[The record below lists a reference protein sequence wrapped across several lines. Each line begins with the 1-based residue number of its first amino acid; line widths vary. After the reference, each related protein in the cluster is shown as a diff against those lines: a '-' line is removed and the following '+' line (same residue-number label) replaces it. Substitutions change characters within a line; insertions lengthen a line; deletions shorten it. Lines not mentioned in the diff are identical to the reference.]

1 MLMQGVR
8 PELPDGDDWRD
19 ATTAGLAKLI
29 EHCWKTEHEGRPS
42 FGGAEG
48 VVATLTTIEGRML
61 KKDEDATVET
71 MLSRMWTAESEK
83 AVTAAL
89 IDEYA
94 AAATTAVGPEK
105 AELEEERKGLEVT
118 MKGVED
124 SSAAAQAI
132 LYEGGNADLM
142 KQVMTMMAEMKATL
156 VEVRQEVRVSN
167 VTLGSIAMNEL
178 DCPRLV
184 FITPY
189 TPAEK
194 RTILT
199 RVSDKV
205 TKAVKDRHR
214 LIFLD
219 PITGTAVPCG
229 TDGQGYVLKLP
240 SKFLQQ
246 HGSKIRD
253 GLAVLK
259 LVAGLGKCAGLPINL
274 DGLPKEV
281 VSMEEAQ
288 AVKMF
293 EALLDSAA
301 AEGYTSSQSATAS
314 SQNLLRQETSETLSE
329 ATSSEVTSFSR
340 TAAATGK
347 AYRALKELVE
357 QQCNDPKL
365 MHCGLEK
372 CVAADGSVEWV
383 AAHSKERFQLEGAK
397 CLIWNQ
403 HKLES

>member
-1 MLMQGVR
+1 
-8 PELPDGDDWRD
+8 
-19 ATTAGLAKLI
+19 
-29 EHCWKTEHEGRPS
+29 
-42 FGGAEG
+42 
-48 VVATLTTIEGRML
+48 VVATLTNIERRML
-61 KKDEDATVET
+61 KKDEDVTVET

-105 AELEEERKGLEVT
+105 AELEDERKGLEVT

-142 KQVMTMMAEMKATL
+142 KQVMMMMAEMKETL
-156 VEVRQEVRVSN
+156 VEVRQEVRTSN

-184 FITPY
+184 FIAPY
-189 TPAEK
+189 TPPER
-194 RTILT
+194 RTIKT
-199 RVSDKV
+199 RVSEKLTKV
-205 TKAVKDRHR
+205 MKDRHR
-214 LIFLD
+214 LTFLD
-219 PITGTAVPCG
+219 PVTGTAVPCG
-229 TDGQGYVLKLP
+229 SDGQGYVLKLP

-253 GLAVLK
+253 GLTVLK
-259 LVAGLGKCAGLPINL
+259 LVAGLGKCAGLPL
-274 DGLPKEV
+274 DLGGMPTEV

-288 AVKMF
+288 AIKMF

-301 AEGYTSSQSATAS
+301 SEGYTSSQSKEAS
-314 SQNLLRQETSETLSE
+314 TKGAKSWLGAPSVSSET
-329 ATSSEVTSFSR
+329 SR

-357 QQCNDPKL
+357 EQCNDPKL
-365 MHCGLEK
+365 MQCGLEK

-383 AAHSKERFQLEGAK
+383 AAHSKERFKLEGAK

-403 HKLES
+403 HSLQVSSD

>member
-1 MLMQGVR
+1 
-8 PELPDGDDWRD
+8 
-19 ATTAGLAKLI
+19 
-29 EHCWKTEHEGRPS
+29 
-42 FGGAEG
+42 
-48 VVATLTTIEGRML
+48 
-61 KKDEDATVET
+61 
-71 MLSRMWTAESEK
+71 
-83 AVTAAL
+83 
-89 IDEYA
+89 
-94 AAATTAVGPEK
+94 
-105 AELEEERKGLEVT
+105 
-118 MKGVED
+118 VED

-142 KQVMTMMAEMKATL
+142 KQVMMMMAEMKATL

-229 TDGQGYVLKLP
+229 LDGQGYILKLP
-240 SKFLQQ
+240 SKFLKQ

-253 GLAVLK
+253 GLTVLK
-259 LVAGLGKCAGLPINL
+259 LVAGLGKCAGLPL
-274 DGLPKEV
+274 DLGGMPTEV

-288 AVKMF
+288 AIKMF

-301 AEGYTSSQSATAS
+301 SEGCTSSQSKEAS
-314 SQNLLRQETSETLSE
+314 TKGAKSSWLGAPSVSSET
-329 ATSSEVTSFSR
+329 SR

-357 QQCNDPKL
+357 EQCNDPKL
-365 MHCGLEK
+365 MQCGLEK

-383 AAHSKERFQLEGAK
+383 AAHSKERFKLEGAK

-403 HKLES
+403 HSLQVSSD